1 MLERVKEELRELIEQ
16 RRWTEL
22 SSKKREW
29 PDADSIA
36 PDVVDLLHSLDKTD
50 RVLFFRSLPRE
61 LEAAVFSYLEGE
73 SRDAL
78 MVDLTD
84 QEARRILANLPPD
97 DRTDLLS
104 ELPGELT
111 QRLLNLLG
119 PDDLLEARQLLGYPE
134 DSVGRLMTPDYV
146 AVRRAWTVAQALEH
160 IRVRGKKSETVDIV
174 YVVDRHWKL
183 LDALPLKDFIFADP
197 QAQVESLMDYSVV
210 SLSAYDDREEAVRMI
225 QRYDRVALPVVD
237 SEGVLLGIVTVD
249 DVLDVAEEEFT
260 EDFQRFSAMEPL
272 RQGYWESTVA
282 QLVRS
287 RIGWLASL
295 VMVSLISSGVIGIY
309 EDVLAQVLALAFFM
323 PLVIGTGGNAGT
335 QAATMMIRS
344 MSIGDVAMR
353 DWFRAFA
360 RELLVGVLLGAGLG
374 LLGLGLG
381 MFRGGFEVGLVVF
394 LTMLTMLTLTN
405 LLGMS
410 LPFLLTLFRQDP
422 ASASGPLVASI
433 ADAIGLLVYFSIA
446 RAVFQF

>member
-1 MLERVKEELRELIEQ
+1 MLERIKEEFRELIEQ

-29 PDADSIA
+29 TDADSIA
-36 PDVVDLLHSLDKTD
+36 PDVVDLLHSLDKAD

-61 LEAAVFSYLEGE
+61 LEAAVFSCLEGE

-78 MVDLTD
+78 LVDLTD

-146 AVRRAWTVAQALEH
+146 AVRRAWMVAQALEH
-160 IRVRGKKSETVDIV
+160 IRMCGKKSEMVDII

-197 QAQVESLMDYSVV
+197 QAEVESLMDYSVI
-210 SLSAYDDREEAVRMI
+210 SLSAYDDREEAVRII

-272 RQGYWESTVA
+272 RQGY
-282 QLVRS
+282 
-287 RIGWLASL
+287 
-295 VMVSLISSGVIGIY
+295 
-309 EDVLAQVLALAFFM
+309 
-323 PLVIGTGGNAGT
+323 
-335 QAATMMIRS
+335 
-344 MSIGDVAMR
+344 
-353 DWFRAFA
+353 
-360 RELLVGVLLGAGLG
+360 
-374 LLGLGLG
+374 
-381 MFRGGFEVGLVVF
+381 
-394 LTMLTMLTLTN
+394 
-405 LLGMS
+405 
-410 LPFLLTLFRQDP
+410 
-422 ASASGPLVASI
+422 
-433 ADAIGLLVYFSIA
+433 
-446 RAVFQF
+446 